1 METRTFVKLIN
12 LLDITYEGETAE
24 QNIRWKMNVLDS
36 VGEFGYTLDCDND
49 YITKEFTTDE
59 IEFDSADCYN
69 FIGSAYEDER
79 FYAADWIVVK
89 ERATGELY
97 AYMTEEIY
105 EGAF

>member
-49 YITKEFTTDE
+49 YITKEFTTND
-59 IEFDSADCYN
+59 IEFATVDCYN
-69 FIGSAYEDER
+69 FMGSANEAER